1 MARRWGPWVVL
12 ASAALAGCVTVGPD
26 YERPTQP
33 LPDRFIDATGN
44 EPTTLEVEWWRRFN
58 DPVLDGLVER
68 ALSYNTDVLRAMAR
82 IDEADAAYDEAFG
95 GSLPRAD
102 ATGSAGRGRRIFPLS
117 PTGFRTGDL
126 IGISV
131 GADYEIDFWGR
142 MRRTREA
149 ARAGA
154 VGSRHAA
161 DVTRLSV
168 AATVVQTY
176 VNLRA
181 LDELARFSE
190 RTVESRDEQLRLVRL
205 RLQGGSASSLDFNQ
219 ARGLRAEAAVQ
230 LRELQRQ
237 RGLAQIALARLTG
250 EPGALV
256 PAQGV
261 EDPLSRLPLPP
272 VPPPGIPSTLLAR
285 RPDVR
290 LAEENLIAA
299 NAQIG
304 IARAAMLPSIS
315 LTGNVGHQST
325 SLSTLLESGTRIWD
339 IGFGLAVPIFN
350 GGALAARGAQAEAR
364 QRQLVAAYQGAL
376 QTAFQEVSSALVSAN
391 SAMVSEREVLERV
404 AAAREAAGLAR
415 SRFEGG
421 YSGSLE
427 WLDAERTRFAAEL
440 DVIRSR
446 QARLGYAVD
455 LYRSMAGGWA
465 DTADDAVAGDIPDPG
480 ARRRTVARADAS
492 VAGNRYGAGPRAGS
506 VKRSLKATRNKPS
519 VPSTR

>member
-1 MARRWGPWVVL
+1 MARRLACLLVL
-12 ASAALAGCVTVGPD
+12 GTALAGCVTVGPD
-26 YERPTQP
+26 YVQPTQP
-33 LPDRFIDATGN
+33 LPDRFLDATGN
-44 EPTTLEVEWWRRFN
+44 DPTPLEVAWWRRFN
-58 DPVLDGLVER
+58 DPELNRLVTR
-68 ALSYNTDVLRAMAR
+68 ALSYNTDIVRAMAR
-82 IDEADAAYDEAFG
+82 IDEADAAYDEAVG
-95 GSLPRAD
+95 VSGPTID
-102 ATGSAGRGRRIFPLS
+102 ATGSAGRGRRVFPLS
-117 PTGFRTGDL
+117 PTGFRTGNL
-126 IGISV
+126 VGVSA

-190 RTVESRDEQLRLVRL
+190 RTVESRDEQLRVVRL
-205 RLQGGSASSLDFNQ
+205 RLQGGSASSLDFHQ
-219 ARGLRAEAAVQ
+219 ARGLRADAVVQ

-237 RGLAQIALARLTG
+237 RGLAQVALARLTG

-272 VPPPGIPSTLLAR
+272 VVPPGLPSTLLAR

-290 LAEENLIAA
+290 LAEENLIAG

-304 IARAAMLPSIS
+304 IARAAMLPSIA
-315 LTGNVGHQST
+315 LTGNVGHQSFT
-325 SLSTLLESGTRIWD
+325 LGTLLESGTRIWD
-339 IGFGLAVPIFN
+339 IGFGLGVPIFN
-350 GGALAARGAQAEAR
+350 GGALAARGMQAEAR
-364 QRQLVAAYQGAL
+364 QRQLVADYQGAL
-376 QTAFQEVSSALVSAN
+376 QTAFQEVSNALVSAN
-391 SAMVSEREVLERV
+391 AAMISEREVLER
-404 AAAREAAGLAR
+404 AQAAREATALAR

-421 YSGSLE
+421 YSGYLE
-427 WLDAERTRFAAEL
+427 WLDAERTRFGAEL
-440 DVIRSR
+440 DVIRNR

-455 LYRSMAGGWA
+455 LYRAMAGGWP
-465 DTADDAVAGDIPDPG
+465 DSADDAVAGDIADPG
-480 ARRRTVARADAS
+480 ARRRTVAAQAGDSATS
-492 VAGNRYGAGPRAGS
+492 VRYTSGPRAGS
-506 VKRSLKATRNKPS
+506 VKRSLKATRDKPS
-519 VPSTR
+519 SPR